1 MIYKTKVINKSGVE
15 ISRLSGLNELK
26 YQFHLGIGASI
37 VIPSRDPLSIYARY
51 EEIIFERGESEY
63 KQQPGSNVVTEVIY
77 PGPIR
82 LKIRK
87 NWEEPK
93 RNFPVVNFLN
103 ISGAGLE
110 VYYPDCF
117 NPGGAK
123 LLLPLG
129 VPVLCSVPVYSP
141 LAQYKEFRIFKDEH
155 DSELGESFP
164 HHEMKGKRSQQELDR
179 LARMLADWKES
190 EKNRIKVL

>member
-26 YQFHLGIGASI
+26 FQFHLGLGASI
-37 VIPSRDPLSIYARY
+37 TIPTRDAYGIFARY
-51 EEIIFERGESEY
+51 EEVIFLPGESEY

-77 PGPIR
+77 PGPIK

-87 NWEEPK
+87 GWIEPERK
-93 RNFPVVNFLN
+93 FPVVSFLN
-103 ISGAGLE
+103 ISGAGVE

-129 VPVLCSVPVYSP
+129 IPVMASVPVYSP
-141 LAQYKEFRIFKDEH
+141 LAKYKEFIIFKDEY

-164 HHEMKGKRSQQELDR
+164 HHQMKGKRSVQELQR
-179 LARMLADWKES
+179 LDRMLAEWKES

>member
-1 MIYKTKVINKSGVE
+1 MIYRTKVINKSGVE

-37 VIPSRDPLSIYARY
+37 VIPSRDPYSIYARY
-51 EEIIFERGESEY
+51 EEIIF
-63 KQQPGSNVVTEVIY
+63 QPGKSEFFRRPGSDVVTETIY
-77 PGPIR
+77 PGPIK

-87 NWEEPK
+87 GWIEPERK
-93 RNFPVVNFLN
+93 FPVVSFLN

-117 NPGGAK
+117 NPGSAK

-129 VPVLCSVPVYSP
+129 IPVMASVPVYSP
-141 LAQYKEFRIFKDEH
+141 LAQYREFRIFKDEH

-164 HHEMKGKRSQQELDR
+164 HHEKKGKRSQQELDR
-179 LARMLADWKES
+179 LARMLNDWKES

>member
-1 MIYKTKVINKSGVE
+1 MIYKTKIINESGVE
-15 ISRLSGLNELK
+15 INRLSGLNELK

-37 VIPSRDPLSIYARY
+37 VIPSRDPFSIYARY
-51 EEIIFERGESEY
+51 SEIVFERGKSEY
-63 KQQPGSNVVTEVIY
+63 FRRPGSDVVTETIQ
-77 PGPIR
+77 PGPIK
-82 LKIRK
+82 LKIRE
-87 NWEEPK
+87 NWQEPT
-93 RNFPVVNFLN
+93 RPFPVVNFLN

-117 NPGGAK
+117 DPGGAK

-129 VPVLCSVPVYSP
+129 VPVFSTVPVYSP
-141 LAQYKEFRIFKDEH
+141 LAQYREFVIFKDEH
-155 DSELGESFP
+155 DAELGESFP
-164 HHEMKGKRSQQELDR
+164 HHEMKGKRSVQELDR